1 MPARVSFDYAIIR
14 VVPHVEREEFINAG
28 IILLCREKKFLDARV
43 HLDVA
48 RLRALCPKCD
58 IAAVQ
63 NQLDAFPYLCAGETN
78 SEEIKQ
84 MTQAERFRWLTSPR
98 STTIQ
103 ISPAHCGLC
112 ENPKHELERLFG
124 ELVE

>member
-14 VVPHVEREEFINAG
+14 VVPRVEREEFINAG
-28 IILLCREKKFLDARV
+28 IILLCREKKFLDARIT
-43 HLDVA
+43 LDIT
-48 RLRALCPKCD
+48 RLRALCPTCD

-63 NQLDAFPYLCAGETN
+63 NQLDVLPHLCAGETD

-84 MTQAERFRWLTSPR
+84 MTLAERFRWLTSPR

-112 ENPKHELERLFG
+112 DDPQKELERLF
-124 ELVE
+124 EDIVK

>member
-1 MPARVSFDYAIIR
+1 MPERVSFDYAVIR

-28 IILLCREKKFLDARV
+28 IILFCREKKILDARV
-43 HLDVA
+43 HLDAA
-48 RLRALCPKCD
+48 RVKAICPTCD
-58 IAAVQ
+58 VAAVQ
-63 NQLDAFPYLCAGETN
+63 NQLDAFPRLCAGDTDA
-78 SEEIKQ
+78 EEIKQ

-112 ENPKHELERLFG
+112 DDPIQELERLFEEMTG
-124 ELVE
+124 

>member
-1 MPARVSFDYAIIR
+1 MPTRVSFDYAIIR

-43 HLDVA
+43 KLDA
-48 RLRALCPKCD
+48 TRLRALCPTCD
-58 IAAVQ
+58 IVAVQ
-63 NQLDAFPYLCAGETN
+63 NQLDAFPRLCAGETDA
-78 SEEIKQ
+78 EEIKQ
-84 MTQAERFRWLTSPR
+84 MTQSERFRWLTSPR

-112 ENPKHELERLFG
+112 QDPKQELERLFG
-124 ELVE
+124 EMVE

>member
-43 HLDVA
+43 QLDAA
-48 RLRALCPKCD
+48 RLRALCPTCD
-58 IAAVQ
+58 AIAVQ
-63 NQLDAFPYLCAGETN
+63 NQLDAFPRLCADETDDA
-78 SEEIKQ
+78 EIKQ

-112 ENPKHELERLFG
+112 ADPKQELERLF
-124 ELVE
+124 EDMVK